1 MMTPLQTF
9 GPAGVAIIVAATIIA
24 FALSTAAL
32 CRPFQ
37 VRPRWA
43 VTFAGASALTFSAIA
58 LSPTPFELTM
68 ALVLGVGL
76 WALALIDLSVR
87 RLPDALTL
95 PLLVVGLFQAQSIDS
110 AQVLDHVIGAAIGFG
125 GFAAIAWLYRRVRH
139 RDGLGLGDAKFLAV
153 AGAWLGCR
161 ALPLLVLLACLLA
174 LLWIISQRLRGATIT
189 GSTSLALGP
198 PMIAALWVLHMS
210 SWWRPLSIAS

>member
-1 MMTPLQTF
+1 MMTSLKTL
-9 GPAGVAIIVAATIIA
+9 GPVGATAVVAATIIA
-24 FALSTAAL
+24 VALATAAL

-43 VTFAGASALTFSAIA
+43 VIFAGASALTFSATA
-58 LSPTPFELTM
+58 LSPTPFELNM

-76 WALALIDLSVR
+76 WALALIDLSIR

-95 PLLVVGLFQAQSIDS
+95 PLLVVGLFHARSIDS
-110 AQVLDHVIGAAIGFG
+110 AQVPDHVLGAVVGFG

-153 AGAWLGCR
+153 AGAWLGWR
-161 ALPLLVLLACLLA
+161 ALPLLILLACLVA
-174 LLWIISQRLRGATIT
+174 LLWIVSLRLRGATIT

-198 PMIAALWVLHMS
+198 PMIAALWFLHMS